1 MASKYGAVHDIIN
14 QHHVQTKA
22 KLDLLLAKN
31 AEIDLNTDE
40 LEAKHDAGNASLASV
55 DGKIVSCDTGSVV
68 VSSSA
73 LPSGAAT
80 ESSLAAQSAKIVSC
94 DTGAVVVSSS
104 VLPVGA
110 ASESSLASVDGKIV
124 SCDTGAVVV
133 SSSALPAGAASE
145 ASLAAQSAK
154 IVSCDTGACVV
165 SSSVLPVGAADAA
178 KQDEIKALITATNT
192 ALGGTLS
199 VSSSAASAAKSD
211 STPVSSEAILGQALY
226 VSSEID
232 VSASRHLALI
242 GSSTDVWNSHEVDLL
257 VSPTSGGTF
266 YKTSH
271 SGYFMDGEFHLHVQN
286 HPYKYVKIQVK
297 NSDAAAGMSAN
308 FTVHLLSSD

>member
-1 MASKYGAVHDIIN
+1 MTSKYGAVFDIIN
-14 QHHVQTKA
+14 THHIQTKA
-22 KLDLLLAKN
+22 KLDALLAKN
-31 AEIDLNTDE
+31 SEIDLNTDE
-40 LEAKHDAGNASLASV
+40 LEAKHDAGNASLASM
-55 DGKIVSCDTGSVV
+55 DGKLVACNTGSVV

-80 ESSLAAQSAKIVSC
+80 ESSLAAQSAKIVAC
-94 DTGAVVVSSS
+94 DTGACVVSSS
-104 VLPVGA
+104 ALPAGA
-110 ASESSLASVDGKIV
+110 ASESSLASVDGKMV
-124 SCDTGAVVV
+124 ACDTGSVVV
-133 SSSALPAGAASE
+133 SSSALPAGAA
-145 ASLAAQSAK
+145 
-154 IVSCDTGACVV
+154 DG
-165 SSSVLPVGAADAA
+165 A

-199 VSSSAASAAKSD
+199 VSSSAASALKSD
-211 STPVSSEAILGQALY
+211 STPVSSEAIFGQALY
-226 VSSEID
+226 VSAEID
-232 VSASRHLALI
+232 VSASRHLALV
-242 GSSTDVWNSHEVDLL
+242 GSSTDLWNSHEVDML

-271 SGYFMDGEFHLHVQN
+271 SGYFMNGEFHSHIQN